1 VPFGLKY
8 DSIENYLKSYG
19 KYIVRQ
25 AKQILSQKGKNVTG
39 KLSKSLKYKIIK
51 SKDGYDIK
59 FLASKYAA
67 FVNKGVSGTKGRR
80 TYIDKDGKRK
90 VSPFKFKKQ
99 PPSSVIEGW
108 IKNRGIKGRSAGTK
122 YKLKDGTVKRSGAG
136 RFMKRKSLAFL
147 IARSIKRKGI
157 PAASFYTQPLSYSF
171 NKFKK
176 DMMQHFKTDI
186 LNEIKTFK
194 K

>member
-1 VPFGLKY
+1 MAFGLKY
-8 DSIENYLKSYG
+8 DSLENYLKSYG

-25 AKQILSQKGKNVTG
+25 ARGILNKRGKNVTG
-39 KLSKSLKYKIIK
+39 KLSKSLKYKVIK
-51 SKDGYDIK
+51 DKEGYEIQ

-67 FVNKGVSGTKGRR
+67 FVNKGVSGTEGRR

-90 VSPFKFKKQ
+90 TSPFKFKKQ
-99 PPSSVIEGW
+99 PPSNVIERW
-108 IKNRGIKGRSAGTK
+108 TVAKGIKGRDRK
-122 YKLKDGTVKRSGAG
+122 G
-136 RFMKRKSLAFL
+136 RFITRKSLAFL

-176 DMMQHFKTDI
+176 DMIQHFKTDI

>member
-1 VPFGLKY
+1 MLGLNY
-8 DSIENYLKSYG
+8 DGIENYLKSYG

-25 AKQILSQKGKNVTG
+25 ARGILKQKGKDDTG
-39 KLSKSLKYKIIK
+39 KLSKSLKFKITQDK
-51 SKDGYDIK
+51 EGYEIK

-80 TYIDKDGKRK
+80 TYIDADGKRK
-90 VSPFKFKKQ
+90 QSPFKFKKQ

-108 IKNRGIKGRSAGTK
+108 VKRKGIKGRDK
-122 YKLKDGTVKRSGAG
+122 KG
-136 RFMKRKSLAFL
+136 RFITRKSLSFL
-147 IARSIKRKGI
+147 IARSIKKKGI
-157 PAASFYTQPLSYSF
+157 PAASFYTQPLSYSY
-171 NKFKK
+171 KLFKK
-176 DMMQHFKTDI
+176 EMVKHFKADV

>member
-1 VPFGLKY
+1 MLGLKY

-25 AKQILSQKGKNVTG
+25 ARGILKQRGKDDTG
-39 KLSKSLKYKIIK
+39 KLSKSLKFKITQDK
-51 SKDGYDIK
+51 EGYEIK

-80 TYIDKDGKRK
+80 TYIDADGKRK
-90 VSPFKFKKQ
+90 QSPFKFKKQ

-108 IKNRGIKGRSAGTK
+108 VKRKGIKGRDK
-122 YKLKDGTVKRSGAG
+122 KG
-136 RFMKRKSLAFL
+136 RFITRKSLSFL
-147 IARSIKRKGI
+147 IARSIKKKGI
-157 PAASFYTQPLSYSF
+157 PAASFYTQPLSYSY
-171 NKFKK
+171 KLFKK
-176 DMMQHFKTDI
+176 EMVKHFKADV

>member
-1 VPFGLKY
+1 MPFGLKY

-25 AKQILSQKGKNVTG
+25 ARGILKSKGKDTTG
-39 KLSKSLKYKIIK
+39 KLSSSLKYKVT
-51 SKDGYDIK
+51 KDKEGFEIK

-67 FVNKGVSGTKGRR
+67 FVNKGVSGTEGRR

-90 VSPFKFKKQ
+90 TSPFKFKKQ
-99 PPSSVIEGW
+99 PPSNVIERW
-108 IKNRGIKGRSAGTK
+108 TVAKGIKGRDRK
-122 YKLKDGTVKRSGAG
+122 G
-136 RFMKRKSLAFL
+136 RFITRKSLAFL

-157 PAASFYTQPLSYSF
+157 PAASFYTQPLSYSY
-171 NKFKK
+171 KLFKK
-176 DMMQHFKTDI
+176 EMVKHFKADV